1 MRGEDGGGGG
11 EEIVEWRKRWGP
23 EVGQEGKE
31 LLKDPRGGGKHS
43 MNKTQRARGL
53 EESMES
59 EGGWVGGQWR
69 RFGVNMQLRKK
80 RETKRTEKS
89 ET

>member
-1 MRGEDGGGGG
+1 MLLLASLCNVMRGEDRGGGG

-43 MNKTQRARGL
+43 VNKTQRARGL

-59 EGGWVGGQWR
+59 EGG
-69 RFGVNMQLRKK
+69 
-80 RETKRTEKS
+80 
-89 ET
+89 

>member
-1 MRGEDGGGGG
+1 MLLLASLCNVMRGEDRGGGG

-23 EVGQEGKE
+23 EVDKE

-59 EGGWVGGQWR
+59 EGG
-69 RFGVNMQLRKK
+69 
-80 RETKRTEKS
+80 
-89 ET
+89 